1 MNEVGA
7 RVHSVL
13 VVDDNPLI
21 VNVLKSLLCA
31 EGYNVH
37 TSENGNEALDVLG
50 RRDVDIII
58 CDVMMPGMD
67 GYELH
72 EKVRQKA
79 DLAHIPFLF
88 LTALGDSEEV
98 TKGRETGADDYIVKP
113 FDPRELVSLLKG
125 KLRRSERLREFVDE
139 KYDAYRR
146 KVIHTLSH
154 EFRTPLVAINTGT
167 ELLLDQGDA
176 FQRERVM
183 GLIEA
188 IRRGGQRL
196 EKLVNDFMLIQQ
208 IEAGMAARVF
218 EQRKKLC
225 RISTLVEEYCEARIE
240 SIQKEGFS
248 LEYCDATD
256 GCRVWIHEPQIYDVL
271 DRLINN
277 AMKFKT
283 ENWHLEINSYTLE
296 DAVCVEVRDRGI
308 GFDTARIRE
317 AIDLFGQLDRDK
329 MEQQGSGLGLAIAAR
344 YARVHGGRLEFE
356 NREGGGSIV
365 RLVLP
370 KGDRLPD

>member
-1 MNEVGA
+1 MNEVDA
-7 RVHSVL
+7 SRVHSVL

-21 VNVLKSLLCA
+21 VHVLKSLLCA
-31 EGYNVH
+31 EGFKVQ
-37 TSENGNEALDVLG
+37 TSENGNEALEVLG
-50 RRDVDIII
+50 GNDVDIII

-72 EKVRQKA
+72 EQVRKKA

-88 LTALGDSEEV
+88 LTALGDSDEV
-98 TKGRETGADDYIVKP
+98 ARGREIGVDDYIVKP

-125 KLRRSERLREFVDE
+125 KLRRSEKLREFVDE

-176 FQRERVM
+176 LQRERVL

-208 IEAGMAARVF
+208 IEAGVAARVF
-218 EQRKKLC
+218 EQRRKLSSM
-225 RISTLVEEYCEARIE
+225 STFIEEYCESRVE
-240 SIQKEGFS
+240 GVQKEGFS
-248 LEYCDATD
+248 FELFDSSQ
-256 GCRVWIHEPQIYDVL
+256 GCRVWLHEPQIYDVL
-271 DRLINN
+271 DRLLSN
-277 AMKFKT
+277 ALKFRAADMQI
-283 ENWHLEINSYTLE
+283 EVHVYPLERE
-296 DAVCVEVRDRGI
+296 VCVEVRDRGI
-308 GFDTARIRE
+308 GFDVARVRE
-317 AIDLFGQLDRDK
+317 AVDLFGQLVRDK
-329 MEQQGSGLGLAIAAR
+329 LEQQGSGLGLAIASR
-344 YARVHGGRLEFE
+344 YARVHSGRLEFE
-356 NREGGGSIV
+356 NRDGGGSVV
-365 RLVLP
+365 RLILP
-370 KGDRLPD
+370 RAQ

>member
-1 MNEVGA
+1 MKEVSVN
-7 RVHSVL
+7 VHSVL

-31 EGYNVH
+31 EGYAVH
-37 TSENGNEALDVLG
+37 TSENGIEALDVLDRNG
-50 RRDVDIII
+50 VDIII

-88 LTALGDSEEV
+88 LTALGDSEEI
-98 TKGRETGADDYIVKP
+98 TRGRETGADDYIVKP

-139 KYDAYRR
+139 KYDAYRK

-167 ELLLDQGDA
+167 ELLLDQGGA

-208 IEAGMAARVF
+208 IEAGLAARIF
-218 EQRKKLC
+218 EQRRKLC
-225 RISTLVEEYCEARIE
+225 RISTLLEEYCDVRLEGV
-240 SIQKEGFS
+240 QKEGCS
-248 LEYCDATD
+248 LELSDSSGDSRAW
-256 GCRVWIHEPQIYDVL
+256 VHEPQIYDIL
-271 DRLINN
+271 DRLIGN
-277 AMKFKT
+277 AIKFKT
-283 ENWHLEINSYTLE
+283 NDCHIEIHIYPLESEICLEI
-296 DAVCVEVRDRGI
+296 RDRGI

-317 AIDLFGQLDRDK
+317 AVDLFGQLDRDK

-356 NREGGGSIV
+356 NRQGGGSIV

-370 KGDRLPD
+370 KAE